1 MSASSADIREG
12 EEMSLR
18 SDVRLAF
25 RLQLERPRFAA
36 LVILTLALGIGAN
49 AAIFSVVNAV
59 VLSALPFREAKQLV
73 VLQEHLEKTGAMTV
87 SYLNFLDWR
96 RMSTSFQDMACYRP
110 QSSIIRG
117 RSGADRVPSKWV
129 SQGFFRT
136 LGVRLQLGRD
146 LSAEEDAVGAPPS
159 VVIGYGV
166 WQHHLGG
173 SADAV
178 GRTLNVEGVNHV
190 VVGVLPAGFRF
201 AGDAELFLPIHP
213 LAHQEPRFN
222 RDALYVV
229 GRLRPGVTAEQA
241 AAEMRLVAKQ
251 LEKEYPKENSGASV
265 ALTPL
270 SKWLTGNLDQVSLLL
285 ARAVSVVLLLAC
297 VNVAGLF
304 LARTLERRREFAIRA
319 AVGANRGHLVRQ
331 SLVEALVLAAQG
343 GAVGLLLARPLL
355 GTLTVFVAP
364 EQLEAVRI
372 DGRVVT
378 FTLVLSGLTAVAF
391 GLLPALTAARL
402 DLGRS
407 LRDRERG
414 AALGHHRVQDAL
426 VVCQVALAVVL
437 LVGAGLMIRTVS
449 TLLSVDPGIRPE
461 RVVTMEVQGP
471 ESRFTKASQTPGG
484 FDVDRYVTLWKT
496 YDEDILER
504 VQRLPGVE
512 SAAMTFPL
520 VFTGGTAQFGVQ
532 VEGEGPDIKVLHR
545 YAVSPDYF
553 KVMGIPFLK
562 GRGFTMQ
569 DDWKQPNVAIL
580 SATGARTLS
589 PGRDPIGRRFF
600 LPELKEL
607 GTFTVVGV
615 VADTLHDRLDA
626 PPPPQLYIS
635 FLQWPSVIILA
646 IRTPLD
652 PETMANQVR
661 RELASYDK
669 EAPVFA
675 VHAMADH
682 LAGATAP
689 ARRMSLVL
697 GVLAGLALLLASVGI
712 YAVVTQTVVQRRHEI
727 GVRMALGASPSGILG
742 MFVGWA
748 MLLAGAGAG
757 IGVLAAVVVAGVL
770 ERWLV
775 RVSPRD
781 PLTYVAVAGV
791 VGLVA
796 LGATYWP
803 ARRAAATDPI
813 ATLRCE

>member
-1 MSASSADIREG
+1 
-12 EEMSLR
+12 MSLR
-18 SDVRLAF
+18 SDVRHAV
-25 RLQLERPRFAA
+25 RLQLEKPRFAA

-59 VLSALPFREAKQLV
+59 VLIALPFREAKQLL
-73 VLQEHLEKTGAMTV
+73 VLQEHFEKTGATTV

-96 RMSTSFQDMACYRP
+96 RRSTSFQDMACYRP
-110 QSSIIRG
+110 QSSIILG
-117 RSGADRVPSKWV
+117 RAGADRVPSKRV

-136 LGVRLQLGRD
+136 LGVRFQLGRD

-178 GRTLNVEGVNHV
+178 GRTLNVEGVSHV

-201 AGDAELFLPIHP
+201 AGEAELFLPIHP
-213 LAHQEPRFN
+213 LAHQEPRYD
-222 RDALYVV
+222 RDALWVV
-229 GRLRPGVTAEQA
+229 GRLRPGVTADQA

-251 LEKEYPKENSGASV
+251 LEKEYPKENAGASV
-265 ALTPL
+265 TVTPL
-270 SKWLTGNLDQVSLLL
+270 SRWLTGNLDQVSLLL
-285 ARAVSVVLLLAC
+285 ARAVSLVLLLAC

-304 LARTLERRREFAIRA
+304 LARTVERRREYAIRA
-319 AVGANRGHLVRQ
+319 AVGAGRGDLVRQ
-331 SLVEALVLAAQG
+331 SLVEAVVLAVQG

-364 EQLEAVRI
+364 EQLEAVRV
-372 DGRVVT
+372 DGRVIA
-378 FTLVLSGLTAVAF
+378 FTLALSCLTAVAF
-391 GLLPALTAARL
+391 GLLPALAAARL

-414 AALGHHRVQDAL
+414 AAMGHHRVQDTL

-437 LVGAGLMIRTVS
+437 LVGAGLMIRS
-449 TLLSVDPGIRPE
+449 MLGLLSVDPGLRPE
-461 RVVTMEVQGP
+461 HVVTLEVQGP
-471 ESRFTKASQTPGG
+471 ESRFTKASQTAGG
-484 FDVDRYVTLWKT
+484 FDVDRYVTLWKN
-496 YDEDILER
+496 YDKDVLER

-553 KVMGIPFLK
+553 KVMGIPLLK
-562 GRGFTMQ
+562 GRGFTME
-569 DDWKQPNVAIL
+569 DDWKRPNVAIV
-580 SATGARTLS
+580 SATAARTLS

-600 LPELKEL
+600 LPELKEF
-607 GTFTVVGV
+607 GPFTIVGV

-635 FLQWPSVIILA
+635 FLQWPSVIVLA
-646 IRTPLD
+646 IRTPLA
-652 PETMANQVR
+652 PETMASQVR
-661 RELASYDK
+661 REMALYDK
-669 EAPVFA
+669 AAPVYA

-682 LAGATAP
+682 LARATAP
-689 ARRMSLVL
+689 ARRMSVVL
-697 GVLAGLALLLASVGI
+697 GVLAALALLLAAVGI
-712 YAVVTQTVVQRRHEI
+712 YAVVTQTVVRRRHEI
-727 GVRMALGASPSGILG
+727 GVRLALGASPAGILG
-742 MFVGWA
+742 MFVRRA

-757 IGVLAAVVVAGVL
+757 AGVLAAVVVAGAL
-770 ERWLV
+770 EQWLV

-796 LGATYWP
+796 LGATYGP